1 MQINAEKDVE
11 SLGVA
16 VGSDSQYTEEMVYG
30 TDQEK
35 YLGIHGE
42 KKKPKESKGL
52 TLLKIVHINGYSYHT
67 R

>member
-1 MQINAEKDVE
+1 MQINVEKDME

-16 VGSDSQYTEEMVYG
+16 VGSDSQYTEGMVYG

-42 KKKPKESKGL
+42 KKKK
-52 TLLKIVHINGYSYHT
+52 T
-67 R
+67 